1 MSHPIPPCE
10 PGEGDNGQVAAESQL
25 RWFMEQVPSLLWA
38 TDRTLLLTSF
48 LSAGVE
54 GVPRQI
60 QPRAGQDL
68 YGLFATDSKTFP
80 PIRAALL
87 ALEGTTQSLEFEWLG
102 RVFEGRV
109 EPMRSS
115 TSDVVG
121 CLGVALDI
129 TERRQAAQALGL
141 QEAYFQQL
149 FENSPQ
155 GILVLDPSD
164 RVIKVNRG
172 FEELFG
178 YGSDEVCGRPLTEA
192 IVPGERRDEA
202 TALSRAVLFGEI
214 VRMETVRRHRDGR
227 LIAVS
232 IIGYPI
238 RFDDKMIGVYGIYND
253 ITERKRAE
261 ERLLHDALHDALTG
275 LPNRTYFTNRV
286 RHCLQLQSHKAG
298 FLFAILFL
306 DLDRF
311 KLVNDSLGHGLGD
324 RLLIAFAERLRGSLA
339 QKDVLARLGGDE
351 FVVLLEGIQDASEA
365 ELVAHQIQRELIT
378 PFDLD
383 GIEVFTAT
391 SIGISI
397 SNSDYQH
404 PEEPIRDADT
414 AMYRAKARGRACHA
428 VFDTEMHAQA
438 KDRLRLETDL
448 RRAMARGE
456 FCIFY
461 QPIINLK
468 SGMISGFEALLR
480 WNHPHRGL
488 LLPGQFF
495 AVAEEAGLTVRISE
509 FVLDT
514 ACRQLHIWQQRDKP
528 VGISV
533 NLSTKQFLQ
542 QDLIRQLDAL
552 MEDYDLE
559 PGGLGLEITEGVIL
573 HGSESAVDILNILKS
588 SAVRLYLDDF
598 GTGYSSLSY
607 LQNFPIDTLKIDRSF
622 ISGKA
627 GRGGRPEIVKAIIN
641 LAHSLGID
649 VVAEGIETEGQLAD
663 LRALGCEYGQGFLFA
678 PALDAEAASAL
689 LDQDAIW

>member
-1 MSHPIPPCE
+1 MSPP
-10 PGEGDNGQVAAESQL
+10 PRHDDPDKGNGAQGAAESQL
-25 RWFMEQVPSLLWA
+25 RWFMEQIPSLLWA
-38 TDRTLLLTSF
+38 TDRDLRLTTF
-48 LSAGVE
+48 LSAGLEQLPAVE
-54 GVPRQI
+54 GGRQ
-60 QPRAGQDL
+60 GQDL
-68 YGLFATDSKTFP
+68 HQLFATDSKTFP
-80 PIRAALL
+80 PIQAAFQ

-102 RVFEGRV
+102 RVFESRV
-109 EPMRSS
+109 EPVRSS
-115 TSDVVG
+115 TSAITG

-129 TERRQAAQALGL
+129 TERRQAEQALGL

-178 YGSDEVCGRPLTEA
+178 YGAEEVCGRPLTEA
-192 IVPGERRDEA
+192 IVPLERRDEA
-202 TALSRAVLFGEI
+202 TALSRAVLYGEV
-214 VRMETVRRHRDGR
+214 VRMETERRHRDGR

-238 RFDDKMIGVYGIYND
+238 RFDGDMIGVYGIYND

-261 ERLLHDALHDALTG
+261 ERLLHDALHDSLTG
-275 LPNRTYFTNRV
+275 LPNRSYFTNRV
-286 RHCLQLQSHKAG
+286 RHCLQLQRHKPG

-324 RLLIAFAERLRGSLA
+324 RLLIAFAKRLRGSLA
-339 QKDVLARLGGDE
+339 AKDVLARLGGDE
-351 FVVLLEGIQDASEA
+351 FVILLEGIQDASEA
-365 ELVAHQIQRELIT
+365 EVVAHQIQRELVT
-378 PFDLD
+378 PFDLE

-397 SNSDYQH
+397 SSSDYQH

-414 AMYRAKARGRACHA
+414 AMYRAKAKGRACHA

-438 KDRLRLETDL
+438 MNRLQLETDL
-448 RRAMARGE
+448 RRAMARRE
-456 FCIFY
+456 FRVFY
-461 QPIINLK
+461 QPIVDLK
-468 SGMISGFEALLR
+468 SGAISGFEALLR
-480 WNHPHRGL
+480 WHHPIRGL

-495 AVAEEAGLTVRISE
+495 AVAEETGLTVKLSE
-509 FVLDT
+509 FVLNA
-514 ACRQLHIWQQRDKP
+514 ACRQLHTWQQREQP

-552 MEDYDLE
+552 VEDYALE

-573 HGSESAVDILNILKS
+573 HGSESAVDILNTLKS

-627 GRGGRPEIVKAIIN
+627 GRGGRPEIVRAIIN

-649 VVAEGIETEGQLAD
+649 VVAEGIETSGQLAD

-678 PALDAEAASAL
+678 PALDAEGASAL
-689 LDQDAIW
+689 LEEGRTW